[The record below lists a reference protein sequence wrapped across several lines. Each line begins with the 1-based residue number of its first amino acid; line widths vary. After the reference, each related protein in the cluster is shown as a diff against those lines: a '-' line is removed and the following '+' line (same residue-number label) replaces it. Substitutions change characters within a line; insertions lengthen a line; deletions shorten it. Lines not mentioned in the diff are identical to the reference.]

1 MNGINYKLYG
11 FISGVFFFVLIIVAP
26 VPKTMLYIGSKTV
39 LSHADNHVLQNIGIK
54 KASDITKENFI
65 IFSKKS
71 KNVLVKVPKNFSKT
85 GYKGI
90 KLSKGKGK
98 RLSDLFYIQANA
110 IKMTIAIAVL
120 MAIFWITEAIPIPI
134 TSLLPLLLFPVLNI
148 SNLKYIS
155 FPGFFNPAHLYMHYL
170 IILFLAGFTIA
181 EAMKK
186 WNLHR
191 RISLFFLS
199 KTDFTPY
206 KIIFSFMLI
215 TAFLSMF
222 ISNTAT
228 TAMMLPIG
236 LGIIATATNNAGKSN
251 FGKVLMLGIAYS
263 ASIGGVGTLIGTP
276 PNVVLAGFA
285 DTLLG
290 VKITFGNWLLIGLPI
305 TIIMLPVT
313 FMILIKLFPIEKVD
327 VTGGRNRIKSELG
340 KMGKFSRGE
349 KNTLIIF
356 IIVALIWIF
365 EKNIKDLFHL
375 PWVNDAVVG
384 VFAILLFYIIPVD
397 FKKWEFTLDW
407 NSNKKLPWGTLL
419 LFGGGL
425 ALGTGLDK
433 TGAASYIAQ
442 SLTSF
447 NSVSF
452 LIVLLSTVF
461 LMVFLTEITSNT
473 ASTNMMLPILFSIG
487 LTTAHNP
494 LVLMT
499 AGAIGASMAFM
510 LPVAT
515 PPNALVFGSGYIKI
529 KDMMKAGIFLNF
541 ISILLITILL
551 YFYKFYIP
559 VFSK

>member
-11 FISGVFFFVLIIVAP
+11 FIFGLFLFLLIIVAP
-26 VPKTMLYIGSKTV
+26 IPKTMIYIGSKIV
-39 LSHADNHVLQNIGIK
+39 LSHSNKQVLRKIGIK
-54 KASDITKENFI
+54 KVSVIKKGELPLLLE
-65 IFSKKS
+65 KS
-71 KNVLVKVPKNFSKT
+71 KNIFVKIPKNFSKS

-90 KLSKGKGK
+90 KLSKEKGK
-98 RLSDLFYIQANA
+98 KLSELFYIQAKA
-110 IKMTIAIAVL
+110 IKITLAIAVL

-134 TSLLPLLLFPVLNI
+134 TSLFPLLFFPVFNI

-191 RISLFFLS
+191 RISLFFLCR
-199 KTDFTPY
+199 TDFTPY
-206 KIIFSFMLI
+206 KIIFSFMMI

-236 LGIIATATNNAGKSN
+236 LGIIATATDNRDKSN
-251 FGKVLMLGIAYS
+251 FGKVLMLGIAYA

-290 VKITFGNWLLIGLPI
+290 IKITFGNWLLIGLPI
-305 TIIMLPVT
+305 TFVMLPIT
-313 FMILIKLFPIEKVD
+313 FIILIKLFPIEKID
-327 VTGGRNRIKSELG
+327 VKDAKEQIQSELKKLG
-340 KMGKFSRGE
+340 KLSIGE
-349 KNTLIIF
+349 RNTLIIF
-356 IIVALIWIF
+356 IIVALLWIF
-365 EKNIKDLFHL
+365 EKNIKNLLHL

-384 VFAILLFYIIPVD
+384 VLAILLFYVIPVS
-397 FKKWEFTLDW
+397 FKKGEFTLDW
-407 NSNKKLPWGTLL
+407 SSNKKLPWGTLL

-442 SLTSF
+442 SLTLF

-452 LIVLLSTVF
+452 LILLLSAVF

-494 LVLMT
+494 IVLMT

-515 PPNALVFGSGYIKI
+515 PPNALVFGSGYIRI
-529 KDMMKAGIFLNF
+529 KDMMRAGIFLNF
-541 ISILLITILL
+541 VSIVLITVLL
-551 YFYKFYIP
+551 YFYRLYIP
-559 VFSK
+559 IFIK